1 MPQALKAIY
10 CNGAFIL
17 QTAFELPEGTQYC
30 SVKPFLGIIDNG
42 ISRVS
47 AYLISLTEQYCEG
60 TEVELLIQSPQV
72 ETPPIS
78 DLETK
83 RQFLKSLIE
92 RMQQNPI
99 AMNAP
104 RFTRDMLHERR

>member
-10 CNGAFIL
+10 RNGTFIL
-17 QTAFELPEGTQYC
+17 QSAFELP
-30 SVKPFLGIIDNG
+30 
-42 ISRVS
+42 
-47 AYLISLTEQYCEG
+47 EG

-72 ETPPIS
+72 VSPPIV
-78 DLETK
+78 DVETK
-83 RQFLKSLIE
+83 QQFLKSLIE

-99 AMNAP
+99 PMNAP

>member
-1 MPQALKAIY
+1 MSQALKAIY
-10 CNGAFIL
+10 HNGTFIL
-17 QTAFELPEGTQYC
+17 KTAFDLP
-30 SVKPFLGIIDNG
+30 
-42 ISRVS
+42 
-47 AYLISLTEQYCEG
+47 EG
-60 TEVELLIQSPQV
+60 TEVELLVRSSQV
-72 ETPPIS
+72 VSPPIS

-99 AMNAP
+99 PLNAP